1 MHILLDTRV
10 LIWWHE
16 KNPRLNKKM
25 RDIIADDA
33 NEVFVSIVTLWEI
46 AIKLSS
52 KKIKLT
58 VSRKMEALQD
68 NFILLDLDIL
78 DVQRVMELP
87 WIHRDPFDRMLI
99 AQAKREN
106 LYLMTD
112 DAAILRYDLRKIEP

>member
-1 MHILLDTRV
+1 
-10 LIWWHE
+10 
-16 KNPRLNKKM
+16 M